1 MLHHAVGFVFA
12 VNSNSIVAAALAG
25 SPCAGDRQTSVASV
39 KALAASGKV
48 SSLDPMQ
55 PAATPPL
62 KPSGIVVNCPIMATV
77 RQPTGADSTAQAVV
91 GTPFVQA
98 GAVNLAANTVKLP
111 LHRATLPDN
120 TAVYFIV
127 TEASSKDAAAVWGAS
142 HAAALAQTSGS
153 AVVQQGVPVGTPSAT
168 AGVTPA
174 QTLRVNATVNFL
186 HGTRRVTP
194 DPSTGFPPTNFSFSA
209 QGNAGKC

>member
-1 MLHHAVGFVFA
+1 L
-12 VNSNSIVAAALAG
+12 NRYLNYSAAATNLVQHPVKSRA
-25 SPCAGDRQTSVASV
+25 SRPWSRASQLSVM
-39 KALAASGKV
+39 ALHV
-48 SSLDPMQ
+48 
-55 PAATPPL
+55 PL
-62 KPSGIVVNCPIMATV
+62 FVLILGIGRC
-77 RQPTGADSTAQAVV
+77 TAQAVV

-142 HAAALAQTSGS
+142 HAAALAQTAGS
-153 AVVQQGVPVGTPSAT
+153 AVLQQGVPVGTPSAT
-168 AGVTPA
+168 GGVTPA
-174 QTLRVNATVNFL
+174 QTLRLNATVNFL